1 MATETGWTQQDRD
14 NLARTIAESD
24 ITNGLLKNADIDA
37 LVDLF
42 EAWTER
48 QSPSDADELRKAVA
62 NVLPLVQEM
71 PVPHSQKW
79 REKKQEA
86 IDLLRAVLNPQPGKE
101 TQERP
106 REDFERPYFCAVRAL
121 RHLKSK
127 NHMFK
132 PLECDGCKEVAL
144 FLTEPGYRGDEH
156 NPIGADC
163 ERSY

>member
-1 MATETGWTQQDRD
+1 MITEYALPYATYFRGKPI
-14 NLARTIAESD
+14 L
-24 ITNGLLKNADIDA
+24 
-37 LVDLF
+37 
-42 EAWTER
+42 
-48 QSPSDADELRKAVA
+48 PA
-62 NVLPLVQEM
+62 NVCAHCGKVDDPESAWEQDNDG
-71 PVPHSQKW
+71 H
-79 REKKQEA
+79 RICFGCHA
-86 IDLLRAVLNPQPGKE
+86 IRTKE
-101 TQERP
+101 QP

-127 NHMFK
+127 NHPFK